1 MRAYRLAYDGTGY
14 RGYQR
19 QPHGQT
25 VEDDL
30 FGALS
35 DLGVA
40 DGKPDGYA
48 AAGRTDAGVS
58 ALAQTVAFEAPEW
71 LIPRALNSRLPADI
85 RAWAHAEAR
94 EGFDARHEATDRG
107 YRYHLHAPAGRGR
120 TTRGHDCE
128 RGAKRPASEFADAP
142 AREACAALSGEH
154 DFHNL
159 TLDSDGTV
167 RELSV
172 SVERD
177 GPFLVFDL
185 RASGFARQLVRRVV
199 SLVALVAR
207 GERPVA
213 FVDRVLA
220 PDELPGE
227 DGVPPAPPAGLVLR
241 DVTYPDLSF
250 RVDAEAAASAREV
263 FEAKRVDAA
272 TRARTFGALAD
283 LPE

>member
-1 MRAYRLAYDGTGY
+1 MRAYRLAYDGTRY

-30 FGALS
+30 FGALAA
-35 DLGVA
+35 LGVA
-40 DGKPDGYA
+40 DGKPAGYA

-71 LIPRALNSRLPADI
+71 LTPRALNSRLPAGV

-94 EGFDARHEATDRG
+94 AGFDARHEATERA
-107 YRYHLHAPAGRGR
+107 YRYHLHAPV
-120 TTRGHDCE
+120 
-128 RGAKRPASEFADAP
+128 SEFTDAL
-142 AREACAALSGEH
+142 AREACEALSGRH

-159 TLDSDGTV
+159 TLDSEGTV
-167 RELSV
+167 RDLSV

-199 SLVALVAR
+199 SLVARVAR
-207 GERPVA
+207 GESPPA

-227 DGVPPAPPAGLVLR
+227 DGVPPAPPEGLVLR
-241 DVTYPDLSF
+241 DVTYPALSF
-250 RVDAEAAASAREV
+250 TVDEEAAASAREV
-263 FEAKRVDAA
+263 FEARRVDAA
-272 TRARTFGALAD
+272 TRARTFGVLGD
-283 LPE
+283 LPD